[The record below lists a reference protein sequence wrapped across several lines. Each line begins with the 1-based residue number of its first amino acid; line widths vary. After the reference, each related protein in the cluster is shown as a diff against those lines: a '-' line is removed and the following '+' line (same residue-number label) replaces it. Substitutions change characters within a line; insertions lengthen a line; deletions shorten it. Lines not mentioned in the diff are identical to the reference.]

1 MTLLRAT
8 ITGNLREA
16 MGAEVRKV
24 SGALRRAVTTAGQQ
38 VQGELRAQARAAGF
52 KDGGRAVANTWRLR
66 VFPGPG
72 VAPTT
77 FKPAALVY
85 SRMPSVVEAFDKG
98 ATIQAKGRKYLA
110 WPTGYN
116 SVGGRRNAGRR
127 GGLRVTPQQMIEAGR
142 RGEAFIL
149 PAKVSGSGLRA
160 DPDKALWCLRVAGAY
175 GVTKRTRNRL
185 RLFVGTSTEVATGR
199 VRGLQ
204 QRRREILE
212 KGFVPM
218 FFLWRRVSLRKR
230 LNTAQVRAMAPR
242 WFAAAATAELARLPA

>member
-72 VAPTT
+72 VAQTT

-98 ATIQAKGRKYLA
+98 ATIQAKGGAGADMLA
-110 WPTGYN
+110 FPTGYN
-116 SVGGRRNAGRR
+116 ATGGRRSAGRR
-127 GGLRVTPQQMIEAGR
+127 GGLRVTLEQMQQATKR
-142 RGEAFIL
+142 KEAFY
-149 PAKVSGSGLRA
+149 LRSKSN
-160 DPDKALWCLRVAGAY
+160 PRVVLWCLRITQENR
-175 GVTKRTRNRL
+175 TKRRIS
-185 RLFVGTSTEVATGR
+185 LFVGRGVEVVTGR
-199 VRGLQ
+199 RKGLQ
-204 QRRREILE
+204 QRRREILAQ
-212 KGFVPM
+212 GFVPM
-218 FFLWRRVSLRKR
+218 FFLMRQVSLRKR
-230 LNTAQVRAMAPR
+230 LNTDQVRAMAPR

>member
-8 ITGNLREA
+8 ITGNPREA

-98 ATIQAKGRKYLA
+98 ATIQAKGRRYLA

-116 SVGGRRNAGRR
+116 AALGRRNAGRR
-127 GGLRVTPQQMIEAGR
+127 GGLRVTPEQMMAAGK
-142 RGEAFIL
+142 RGEAFVL
-149 PAKVSGSGLRA
+149 PS
-160 DPDKALWCLRVAGAY
+160 KANPRVRLWCLRVAGAY
-175 GVTKRTRNRL
+175 GVTKRTRTRL
-185 RLFVGTSTEVATGR
+185 RLFVGTGTEVATAKQ
-199 VRGLQ
+199 RGAA
-204 QRRREILE
+204 QRRREIL
-212 KGFVPM
+212 KQGFVPM
-218 FFLWRRVSLRKR
+218 FFLAKQVSLRKR
-230 LNTAQVRAMAPR
+230 LNIDEVRARAPR
-242 WFAAAATAELARLPA
+242 WFAANAVRELARLS